1 VEATGSRQAIA
12 ASTFTIFIGLLI
24 RLTARNLLLTGGG
37 EKGVRGKE
45 GSKLWFDV
53 AVEDVSGR

>member
-1 VEATGSRQAIA
+1 
-12 ASTFTIFIGLLI
+12 
-24 RLTARNLLLTGGG
+24 LLLAGGG